1 MTSPTLT
8 PAWGRKSET
17 GADQAL
23 RSLRR
28 AVAGGVHVPG
38 DEPYERQ
45 RPAYRGA
52 PAIVVE
58 AQGAADVQTA
68 VRVARENELPLTV
81 QSTGHGT
88 LIPPDGGILLRTC
101 GMAQV
106 LVDPDRRIAYL
117 GPGARWSEV
126 ITAAEAF
133 GLAPLSGDT
142 PSVGVVGY
150 TLGGGLSWLSRKYG
164 FAADSLLKAEL
175 VTADGHLVVADQH
188 RNADLFW
195 ALRGGSGNFG
205 VITALEFRLYPVPQ
219 VYGGTAVFG
228 IERAADALSFLDH
241 HGDLLPDEL
250 SVSMVLARHAPEVN
264 GPALVLRAVYAGDE
278 AQAREALEPLYHA
291 AGSPAVES
299 LRTMPYSEV
308 ASIGGTA
315 PRGFAMFDG
324 LSPALVRQLVD
335 AVRNPDSGVNAVEV
349 KHWGGAIAHPAHPAP
364 GPVSHRDVPFVMKLD
379 ASPAAVH
386 QLTAE
391 ATGGSFL
398 NFLHDTSQ
406 THTAYTTDNHQ
417 RLRKVKASYDPDNF
431 FHRNHNIPPAGRP

>member
-1 MTSPTLT
+1 MTTPTLLRN
-8 PAWGRKSET
+8 AET
-17 GADQAL
+17 GAEQAL
-23 RSLRR
+23 QTLRR
-28 AVAGGVHVPG
+28 ALPGAVHVPG
-38 DEPYERQ
+38 DEPYEQQ

-58 AQGAADVQTA
+58 AQSAADVQTA

-88 LIPPDGGILLRTC
+88 LVPPDGGILLRTS

-106 LVDPDRRIAYL
+106 LVDPGRQIAYV

-126 ITAAEAF
+126 IAAAEPF

-164 FAADSLLKAEL
+164 FAADSLRAAEL
-175 VTADGHLVVADQH
+175 VTADGRLVVADQH
-188 RNADLFW
+188 RHADLFW

-205 VITALEFRLYPVPQ
+205 VITALEFRLYRVPQ
-219 VYGGTAVFG
+219 VYGGTAVFT
-228 IERAADALSFLDH
+228 IERAADALSFLEH

-250 SVSMVLARHAPEVN
+250 SVSMVVTRHAPEVN
-264 GPALVLRAVYAGDE
+264 GPALVLRTVYAGDE
-278 AQAREALEPLYHA
+278 ADAQGALEPLYHA

-299 LRTMPYSEV
+299 LRPMRYSDV
-308 ASIGGTA
+308 ASIGGTP
-315 PRGFAMFDG
+315 PRGFAMFDN
-324 LSPALVRQLVD
+324 LSPALIGQLVD
-335 AVRNPDSGVNAVEV
+335 AVRDPDSGVNAVEV

-379 ASPAAVH
+379 ASPQAVVA
-386 QLTAE
+386 LTAE

-398 NFLHDTSQ
+398 NFLHDTTQ
-406 THTAYTTDNHQ
+406 THTAYTPDNHR
-417 RLRKVKASYDPDNF
+417 RLRKVKARYDPDNF
-431 FHRNHNIPPAGRP
+431 FRRNHNILPA

>member
-1 MTSPTLT
+1 MTTPTLLR
-8 PAWGRKSET
+8 PAET
-17 GADQAL
+17 GTEQAL
-23 RSLRR
+23 QTLRR
-28 AVAGGVHVPG
+28 ALPDAVHVPG

-58 AQGAADVQTA
+58 AQSAAEVQTA
-68 VRVARENELPLTV
+68 VRVARANELPLTV

-88 LIPPDGGILLRTC
+88 LVPPDGGILLRTSP
-101 GMAQV
+101 MAQV
-106 LVDPDRRIAYL
+106 LVDPDRRIAHV
-117 GPGARWSEV
+117 GAGARWSEV
-126 ITAAEAF
+126 IAAAEPF

-150 TLGGGLSWLSRKYG
+150 TLGGGLSWLSRKHG

-175 VTADGHLVVADQH
+175 VTANGRLVTAGQH
-188 RNADLFW
+188 HHADLFW

-205 VITALEFRLYPVPQ
+205 VITALEFRLYQAPQ

-228 IERAADALSFLDH
+228 IERAADALSFLNH

-250 SVSMVLARHAPEVN
+250 SVSMVVTRHAPEVN
-264 GPALVLRAVYAGDE
+264 GPALVLRAVHAGAGGEAD
-278 AQAREALEPLYHA
+278 AQAALEPLYHA

-299 LRTMPYSEV
+299 LRTMRYSEM

-315 PRGFAMFDG
+315 PRGFAMSDS
-324 LSPALVRQLVD
+324 LSPALIGQLVD
-335 AVRNPDSGVNAVEV
+335 AVRDPESGVNAAEV
-349 KHWGGAIAHPAHPAP
+349 KHWGGAIARPTHPAP
-364 GPVSHRDVPFVMKLD
+364 GPVSHRHVPFAMKLD
-379 ASPAAVH
+379 ASPQAIDA
-386 QLTAE
+386 LTAE

-406 THTAYTTDNHQ
+406 THTAYTPDNHR
-417 RLRKVKASYDPDNF
+417 RLREVKARYDPDNVF
-431 FHRNHNIPPAGRP
+431 CRNHNIPPA

>member
-1 MTSPTLT
+1 MTTPTLLRT
-8 PAWGRKSET
+8 AET
-17 GADQAL
+17 GADHAVAT
-23 RSLRR
+23 LRR
-28 AVAGGVHVPG
+28 ALPGAVHVPG
-38 DEPYERQ
+38 DEPYEQQ

-58 AQGAADVQTA
+58 AQCAADVQTA
-68 VRVARENELPLTV
+68 VRVAREHELPLTV

-88 LIPPDGGILLRTC
+88 LVPPEGGILLRTSP
-101 GMAQV
+101 MAQV
-106 LVDPDRRIAYL
+106 LVDPDRRIAYV

-126 ITAAEAF
+126 IAAAEPF

-150 TLGGGLSWLSRKYG
+150 TLGGGLSWLSRRYG

-175 VTADGHLVVADQH
+175 VTADGRLVVADQH

-205 VITALEFRLYPVPQ
+205 VITALEFKLYRVPQ

-228 IERAADALSFLDH
+228 IERAADALSFLEH
-241 HGDLLPDEL
+241 HGDVLPDEL
-250 SVSMVLARHAPEVN
+250 SVSMVVTRHAPEVN
-264 GPALVLRAVYAGDE
+264 GPALVLRVVYAGRKKD
-278 AQAREALEPLYHA
+278 AQAALEPLYHA

-299 LRTMPYSEV
+299 LRTMRYSDV

-315 PRGFAMFDG
+315 PRGFAMFESM
-324 LSPALVRQLVD
+324 SPALIRQLVD
-335 AVRNPDSGVNAVEV
+335 AVREPDSGVNALEV

-364 GPVSHRDVPFVMKLD
+364 GPVSHRDVPYVMKLD
-379 ASPAAVH
+379 ASPEAIDA
-386 QLTAE
+386 LTAE

-398 NFLHDTSQ
+398 NFLHDTSR
-406 THTAYTTDNHQ
+406 THTAYTPDNHR
-417 RLRKVKASYDPDNF
+417 RLREVKARYDPDNF
-431 FHRNHNIPPAGRP
+431 FHRNHNIPPS